1 MEFKKANLLKRF
13 GAGLIDGIISGLLGM
28 VPLVGWLAAIA
39 YSLAKDGLF
48 EGASLGKKLLNLK
61 VKTLEGEQGDYL
73 VSSKRN
79 LIFAIP
85 SLFMIIPLL
94 GMVIATPVALV
105 IGIIE
110 AIFIITD
117 PLGRRLGDK
126 FANSVVIEE
135 E

>member
-48 EGASLGKKLLNLK
+48 EGASVGKKLLKLK

-73 VSSKRN
+73 ISSKRN

-85 SLFMIIPLL
+85 SLFTIIPLL
-94 GMVIATPVALV
+94 GMVIAVPVALA

-110 AIFIITD
+110 AIFVITD